1 MAEKITVNV
10 PHKLTKEVAKNRI
23 ENGFAKVQEQI
34 AGKSVEVQ
42 QNWQGDELLFSAGA
56 MGQKITGKLT
66 VFNDRV
72 LIEVDL
78 PWILAKLSGGIQD
91 KLKKGTQLLLNK
103 K

>member
-10 PHKLTKEVAKNRI
+10 PHKLTREVARSRI

-34 AGKSVEVQ
+34 AGKSVDVQ
-42 QNWQGDELLFSAGA
+42 QTWEGDILHFSARA
-56 MGQKITGKLT
+56 MGQKITGKLSVT
-66 VFNDRV
+66 DNNV

-91 KLKKGTQLLLNK
+91 KLKKGTQLLLDK

>member
-10 PHKLTKEVAKNRI
+10 PHKLTRETAKSRI
-23 ENGFAKVQEQI
+23 ESGFSKVQEQI
-34 AGKSVEVQ
+34 AGKSVDIQ
-42 QNWQGDELLFSAGA
+42 QNWQGDNLLFSAGA

-66 VFNDRV
+66 VFDDKV

-91 KLKKGTQLLLNK
+91 KLKKGTQLLLDK